1 MSISRSEPMTL
12 AARIWPEHE
21 ANRLSR
27 FLALAL
33 IGSIALTLAAKWKV
47 PMYPV
52 PMTMQTGAVF
62 LLAAAYGWR
71 LAFASVLLYLIG
83 FALAAALAG
92 WLADRGC
99 TRSPWTALPSFLAAD
114 AVIFACG
121 LAWLS
126 ASVGWDKALGFGL
139 YPFVYGEALKVGLAA
154 ALVVAAWRMVP
165 PEP

>member
-52 PMTMQTGAVF
+52 PMTMQTAAVF
-62 LLAAAYGWR
+62 LLGAAYGWR
-71 LAFASVLLYLIG
+71 LAFASVLLYLVEGAIGLPVFTDTPERGLGLAYMAGPTGGYLIG

-92 WLADRGC
+92 WLADRGY

-121 LAWLS
+121 HAWLS
-126 ASVGWDKALGFGL
+126 ASVGWD
-139 YPFVYGEALKVGLAA
+139 
-154 ALVVAAWRMVP
+154 
-165 PEP
+165 